1 MAAKE
6 KIATVVQGSSARGC
20 MIHGVLDETGRS
32 HGKMHAAGCRLNLIN
47 TCSVPNY
54 NLSNIFDFKFDHSL
68 IQIVK
73 FKLFL
78 KTFINKTSHNN
89 SHF

>member
-47 TCSVPNY
+47 T
-54 NLSNIFDFKFDHSL
+54 
-68 IQIVK
+68 
-73 FKLFL
+73 
-78 KTFINKTSHNN
+78 
-89 SHF
+89 